1 MIPFSY
7 NKRNNFRKNGDEIML
22 VGYASGSTE
31 EQSLNRQID
40 MSINYGVDNESLYIK
55 AKSKKLI
62 IL

>member
-1 MIPFSY
+1 
-7 NKRNNFRKNGDEIML
+7 ML